1 MNVTID
7 GKQIE
12 LTEQDT
18 NIVELT
24 KRASVKLPAP
34 CYIAQRKKG
43 CCKGCVVEVNGEQKY
58 ACVTK
63 PEPDMHIIVDRED
76 LNELRK
82 DRIAAYR
89 ENQNNPDAR
98 CDCDCSQTTGC
109 C

>member
-7 GKQIE
+7 GKQVE
-12 LTEQDT
+12 LTEQDI
-18 NIVELT
+18 NIVELA

-34 CYIAQRKKG
+34 CYIAKRKKG
-43 CCKGCVVEVNGEQKY
+43 CCKGCVVEVDGEQKY

-63 PEPDMHIIVDRED
+63 PEPDMSIIVDRED

-82 DRIAAYR
+82 SRIAAYR
-89 ENQNNPDAR
+89 DNQNSPDAC
-98 CDCDCSQTTGC
+98 CDCDCSQTSGC